1 MWIPKLHRLGMSSVA
16 PKIVLCGFQRW
27 RETPARVE
35 MVFESFCICGP
46 VGTAL
51 PKAPLSCLSQG
62 LSRNG
67 YHRVWTVYCSFL
79 ERSVGNVRHFFWLLF
94 LVNCTSRA
102 ARGGGG
108 SFKNIKPIG
117 KIRCCESE
125 MSDQKH
131 WLLVQLFN
139 SLTIS
144 LTN

>member
-1 MWIPKLHRLGMSSVA
+1 MVVPQNGWFI
-16 PKIVLCGFQRW
+16 I
-27 RETPARVE
+27 ETP
-35 MVFESFCICGP
+35 
-46 VGTAL
+46 
-51 PKAPLSCLSQG
+51 
-62 LSRNG
+62 
-67 YHRVWTVYCSFL
+67 
-79 ERSVGNVRHFFWLLF
+79 
-94 LVNCTSRA
+94 TSRA

-131 WLLVQLFN
+131 GLLVQLFN